1 MSERALPLSTL
12 PLRPLTALALAGGL
26 LLSTA
31 VPAAADDEALPG
43 EAPEQPDGLGS
54 PDEFIVAPEG
64 GDFILR
70 YHGGDFIEKL
80 GEGEREDEEDDVI
93 ILETDI
99 LFAAM
104 EWEVPEGSGSRIAE
118 LTAVIPDGA
127 TVQVHGHTDSNP
139 VPEEHDFD
147 NQELS
152 ENRAEAVAEVLEE
165 ERPDLAL
172 EVEGFGDSQPAV
184 EEDPEDPSTFAANR
198 RVEIRYDS

>member
-1 MSERALPLSTL
+1 MSERRLS
-12 PLRPLTALALAGGL
+12 LRPVSALALAGGL

-54 PDEFIVAPEG
+54 PDEFIIAPEG

-93 ILETDI
+93 VLETDI
-99 LFAAM
+99 LFASM
-104 EWEVPEGSGSRIAE
+104 EWEVPEGSGSHIAE
-118 LTAVIPDGA
+118 LIEEVPQGT
-127 TVQVHGHTDSNP
+127 TVQVHGHTDSNS
-139 VPEEHDFD
+139 VPEEYDFD

-165 ERPDLAL
+165 ERPDLTL
-172 EVEGFGDSQPAV
+172 EVEGFGDTQPAV
-184 EEDPEDPSTFAANR
+184 EEDEEDPSTFAANR
-198 RVEIRYDS
+198 RVEIRYGD

>member
-1 MSERALPLSTL
+1 MSERTLPLSTL
-12 PLRPLTALALAGGL
+12 PLRPLTAAALAGGL

-31 VPAAADDEALPG
+31 APAAAADEALPG
-43 EAPEQPDGLGS
+43 EAPEQPGGIGS
-54 PDEFIVAPEG
+54 PEDFVFTPEAD
-64 GDFILR
+64 DFILR
-70 YHGGDFIEKL
+70 YHGGDFIDTL
-80 GEGEREDEEDDVI
+80 GGGAPDDEEEDVI
-93 ILETDI
+93 VLETDI
-99 LFAAM
+99 LFPAM
-104 EWEVPEGSGSRIAE
+104 EWEAPEGSGGRIAE
-118 LTAVIPDGA
+118 LVEEVPDGA

-165 ERPDLAL
+165 ERPDLTL